1 MISSKYTHRG
11 IYQQR
16 GDKVI
21 FLKKLF
27 SLSIKNI
34 DVTELQRLLDKNIVL
49 LDVRTAQEYARGH
62 IKGARSYPLDRLNTY
77 QGSKDKPIYLI
88 CHSGAR
94 SKRGAKLLQ
103 QKGYEAISVK
113 GGMMAWH
120 RKIIGGNK

>member
-1 MISSKYTHRG
+1 MVIQAMCRDNSLRIAGERG
-11 IYQQR
+11 I
-16 GDKVI
+16 
-21 FLKKLF
+21 
-27 SLSIKNI
+27 
-34 DVTELQRLLDKNIVL
+34 
-49 LDVRTAQEYARGH
+49 
-62 IKGARSYPLDRLNTY
+62 
-77 QGSKDKPIYLI
+77 DKPIYLI